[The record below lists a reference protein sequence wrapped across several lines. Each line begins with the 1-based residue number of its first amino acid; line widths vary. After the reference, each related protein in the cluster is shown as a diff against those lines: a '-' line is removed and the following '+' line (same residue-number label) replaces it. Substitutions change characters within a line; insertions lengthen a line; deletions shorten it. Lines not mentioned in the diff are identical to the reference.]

1 MKSCVWGVTKSAAIL
16 DFDSVNSVDHQPAR
30 KVQSVDVDLLQ
41 KFSVSMLTIRKVNP
55 VKILE

>member
-1 MKSCVWGVTKSAAIL
+1 MTKSAAIL

-41 KFSVSMLTIRKVNP
+41 KFSVSMLRIRKVNP